1 MSKPLALYQETML
14 LAIRD
19 DKGTFSCG
27 YFLYAIAGVIISELL
42 LQQRIV
48 AGSDKD
54 QIVGVVDRS
63 TTGDGILDEAL
74 DLIYSSTKPK
84 KMQHWVSKTANLPKL
99 KHRIAQQLCD
109 LGILRHDEKTVL
121 WIFTQQRYPEIDGTY
136 EDNIRQRMA
145 DVMFNESVKPDDRT
159 AVLIAVACHAGLL
172 KANFSPEELRQYK
185 KRIQQLS
192 NGEILATKATLAAIK
207 AMQAA
212 VAIATTVH

>member
-1 MSKPLALYQETML
+1 MSKPLSLYQETLL

-19 DKGTFSCG
+19 DKGTFSSG
-27 YFLYAIAGVIISELL
+27 YFLYAIAGTIISELL
-42 LQQRIV
+42 LLQRIV
-48 AGSDKD
+48 AGSDKY

-63 TTGDGILDEAL
+63 TTGDEILDEAL
-74 DLIYSSTKPK
+74 SLIYASSKPR
-84 KMQHWVSKTANLPKL
+84 KMQHWVVKIANLPKL

-121 WIFTQQRYPEIDGTY
+121 WIFSQQRYPEIDGTY
-136 EDNIRQRMA
+136 EDNIRRRMA
-145 DVMFNESVKPDDRT
+145 DVMFNEHAKPDDRT
-159 AVLIAVACHAGLL
+159 AVLIAVASHAGLL

-192 NGEILATKATLAAIK
+192 QGEILATKATLSAIK

-212 VAIATTVH
+212 VAIAVT

>member
-27 YFLYAIAGVIISELL
+27 YFLYAIAGAIISELL

-63 TTGDGILDEAL
+63 TTGDEILDEAL
-74 DLIYSSTKPK
+74 GLIYSSTKPK

-145 DVMFNESVKPDDRT
+145 EVMFNESVKPDDRT
-159 AVLIAVACHAGLL
+159 AVLIAVASHAGLL

>member
-1 MSKPLALYQETML
+1 MSKPLSLYQETML

-27 YFLYAIAGVIISELL
+27 YFLYAIAGSIISELL
-42 LQQRIV
+42 LLQRIV
-48 AGSDKD
+48 AGFDKH
-54 QIVGVVDRS
+54 QIVGVVDR
-63 TTGDGILDEAL
+63 TPTGDEILDEAFC
-74 DLIYSSTKPK
+74 LIHDSARPK
-84 KMQHWVSKTANLPKL
+84 KMQHWVVKIANLPKL

-109 LGILRHDEKTVL
+109 LGILHHDEKTVL
-121 WIFTQQRYPEIDGTY
+121 WIFSQQRYPEIDGTY

-145 DVMFNESVKPDDRT
+145 DVMFNEDAKPDDRT

-192 NGEILATKATLAAIK
+192 QGELLATQATLAAIK
-207 AMQAA
+207 AMQAT
-212 VAIATTVH
+212 VAIAVT

>member
-1 MSKPLALYQETML
+1 MSKPLSLYQETLL

-19 DKGTFSCG
+19 DKGTFSSG
-27 YFLYAIAGVIISELL
+27 YFLYAIAGTIISELL
-42 LQQRIV
+42 LLQRIV
-48 AGSDKD
+48 AGSDKY

-63 TTGDGILDEAL
+63 TTGDEILDEAL
-74 DLIYSSTKPK
+74 SLIYASSKPR
-84 KMQHWVSKTANLPKL
+84 KMQHWVVKIANLPKL

-121 WIFTQQRYPEIDGTY
+121 WIFSQQRYPEIDGTY
-136 EDNIRQRMA
+136 EDNIRRRMA
-145 DVMFNESVKPDDRT
+145 DVMFNEDAKPDDRT
-159 AVLIAVACHAGLL
+159 AVLIAVASHAGLL

-192 NGEILATKATLAAIK
+192 QGEILATKATLSAIK

-212 VAIATTVH
+212 VAIAVT